1 MASLTPDQYDRLER
15 AISDRR
21 RISVMRRGS
30 SELVVV
36 PRGLRVQGAR
46 EVLDVT
52 HPTTGERL
60 SLFVDE
66 LDAVEVVR

>member
-15 AISDRR
+15 AISDGRR
-21 RISVMRRGS
+21 VAVMRRGS
-30 SELVVV
+30 SELVAVA
-36 PRGLRVQGAR
+36 RALRIVGAR

-52 HPTTGERL
+52 HPTTGEQL
-60 SLFVDE
+60 SLYMDE

>member
-1 MASLTPDQYDRLER
+1 MASLSPDQYDRLER
-15 AISDRR
+15 AITDGR
-21 RISVMRRGS
+21 RIAVLRRGS

-36 PRGLRVQGAR
+36 PRALRIVGAR

-60 SLFVDE
+60 ALFVDE

>member
-15 AISDRR
+15 AISDGR
-21 RISVMRRGS
+21 RIAVTRRGS

-36 PRGLRVQGAR
+36 PRGLRIAGAR
-46 EVLDVT
+46 EVIDVT
-52 HPTTGERL
+52 HPTTGEKL
-60 SLFVDE
+60 SLYMDE

>member
-15 AISDRR
+15 AISDGR
-21 RISVMRRGS
+21 RIAVMRRGS

-36 PRGLRVQGAR
+36 PRGLRIQGAR

>member
-1 MASLTPDQYDRLER
+1 MTSLSPDEYDILER
-15 AISDRR
+15 AISDGR
-21 RISVMRRGS
+21 RIAVTRRGA

-36 PRGLRVQGAR
+36 PRGLRIVGAR

-52 HPTTGERL
+52 HPTTGDRL

-66 LDAVEVVR
+66 LEALEVVR

>member
-15 AISDRR
+15 AISDGR
-21 RISVMRRGS
+21 RIAVMRRGS

-36 PRGLRVQGAR
+36 PRGLRIHGAR

>member
-15 AISDRR
+15 AISDGR
-21 RISVMRRGS
+21 RIAITRRGA

-36 PRGLRVQGAR
+36 PRALRIAGAR

-60 SLFVDE
+60 SLYMDE